1 MTTLGTRC
9 AARFTGARRGAIAL
23 TSLLAASFGVQAQVA
38 PPKGAPADELQEVVV
53 TGSRIA
59 RPDLDNLEPTTTID
73 SKVFDQRGYLDVGE
87 ALGELPGFGV
97 QPSSAAQR
105 QSTTGIG
112 QSFVDL
118 YGLGSQRTLVLVN
131 GRRFVS
137 SSTASLNGSGANSPV
152 GGPGDQV
159 DLNVIPTKLIDR
171 IETIS
176 VGGAPIY
183 GADAISGTVNII
195 LKKDFE
201 GLDIDG
207 QVGATGKGDAWQYR
221 TRVLGGTNFLDG
233 RGNVTAVA
241 EFTKTDGLTGLSR
254 PVFSSDLGF
263 NAPATPGPFS
273 QVLTSPLT
281 VPGVSFG
288 GIPYVDDGVFFSPSA
303 QNGSKVGVT
312 NAAGE
317 VLAWGNSGSLQP
329 YSFPAS
335 GNPVF
340 TTGGD
345 GLRLS
350 QVSNLLSPTE
360 RVNVDTLGNFKFTD
374 HVSAFWEGWFSD
386 THATNLIGQ
395 PAYTSSLFGKAGTPS
410 GDFIININNP
420 FLTSGDRTTIQ
431 NSLNAYAAQLA
442 ASGKSPNF
450 AGWNPNQ
457 FYLGRANIDLQS
469 NGATSSQTLARGV
482 AGVKGDLEFFDHHYD
497 WEVSANYGE
506 SSNTA
511 TQPSFVYQNL
521 VNALNSTTNAA
532 GQIVCAGNPVN
543 APTTTVSS
551 TCAPLDPFGTGSPS
565 LAARQYIT
573 HMAQQTSYNTQRDI
587 TGNFNGDVWK
597 LPGGEWKAS
606 LGYENRHES
615 ADYSP
620 DSYYLLGLGQNT
632 LTGVEGSYHTN
643 EFSMETVIPIFGSD
657 FTFPGMHRLEL
668 NGAARWVD
676 NSIAGTAWTYTEG
689 IEWAPVQDIQ
699 FRANKT
705 KSIRAPSITE
715 LFLPAATSFQF
726 ANDPCDKN
734 FIGQGTSPA
743 TRAANCAAAG
753 IPTGFVSNVV
763 NATAQGLSSGNQG
776 LSSETAHSLSY
787 GFVVRPRWVPKLNL
801 SVDYI
806 SIRLSNAIESLSLGA
821 ILDACYDS
829 SSFPNSPSCRQFTR
843 GPTGQITN
851 FNSGYVNAGLLD
863 FGAIQA
869 ALDYTFDLPL
879 ALGSIETRA
888 QFLDTQKL
896 ISVVGSASPQSFA
909 GELAGIGN
917 NKSKSTIDMVYG
929 NKGFSWDW
937 QAIFLGRANF
947 NNQNTPT
954 TFNVFGV
961 GNWWVFNSTLEYS
974 VTKSLDVRFI
984 LNNVF
989 NKQPPFPALAGG
1001 QGNFTPA
1008 VSQYFEGVIGRS
1020 MVLSAEW
1027 KVF

>member
-1 MTTLGTRC
+1 
-9 AARFTGARRGAIAL
+9 
-23 TSLLAASFGVQAQVA
+23 
-38 PPKGAPADELQEVVV
+38 
-53 TGSRIA
+53 
-59 RPDLDNLEPTTTID
+59 
-73 SKVFDQRGYLDVGE
+73 
-87 ALGELPGFGV
+87 
-97 QPSSAAQR
+97 
-105 QSTTGIG
+105 
-112 QSFVDL
+112 
-118 YGLGSQRTLVLVN
+118 
-131 GRRFVS
+131 
-137 SSTASLNGSGANSPV
+137 
-152 GGPGDQV
+152 
-159 DLNVIPTKLIDR
+159 
-171 IETIS
+171 
-176 VGGAPIY
+176 
-183 GADAISGTVNII
+183 
-195 LKKDFE
+195 
-201 GLDIDG
+201 
-207 QVGATGKGDAWQYR
+207 
-221 TRVLGGTNFLDG
+221 
-233 RGNVTAVA
+233 
-241 EFTKTDGLTGLSR
+241 
-254 PVFSSDLGF
+254 
-263 NAPATPGPFS
+263 
-273 QVLTSPLT
+273 
-281 VPGVSFG
+281 
-288 GIPYVDDGVFFSPSA
+288 
-303 QNGSKVGVT
+303 
-312 NAAGE
+312 
-317 VLAWGNSGSLQP
+317 
-329 YSFPAS
+329 
-335 GNPVF
+335 
-340 TTGGD
+340 
-345 GLRLS
+345 
-350 QVSNLLSPTE
+350 
-360 RVNVDTLGNFKFTD
+360 
-374 HVSAFWEGWFSD
+374 
-386 THATNLIGQ
+386 
-395 PAYTSSLFGKAGTPS
+395 
-410 GDFIININNP
+410 
-420 FLTSGDRTTIQ
+420 
-431 NSLNAYAAQLA
+431 
-442 ASGKSPNF
+442 
-450 AGWNPNQ
+450 
-457 FYLGRANIDLQS
+457 
-469 NGATSSQTLARGV
+469 
-482 AGVKGDLEFFDHHYD
+482 
-497 WEVSANYGE
+497 
-506 SSNTA
+506 
-511 TQPSFVYQNL
+511 
-521 VNALNSTTNAA
+521 
-532 GQIVCAGNPVN
+532 
-543 APTTTVSS
+543 
-551 TCAPLDPFGTGSPS
+551 
-565 LAARQYIT
+565 
-573 HMAQQTSYNTQRDI
+573 
-587 TGNFNGDVWK
+587 
-597 LPGGEWKAS
+597 
-606 LGYENRHES
+606 
-615 ADYSP
+615 
-620 DSYYLLGLGQNT
+620 
-632 LTGVEGSYHTN
+632 
-643 EFSMETVIPIFGSD
+643 METVIPIFGSD